1 MLAVV
6 AVVAEN
12 NDASAVIT
20 VDGSYWE
27 RCSRRDMV
35 QSEVGNA
42 VLSPSAMTVKVGVF
56 QRFPT
61 SGLGG
66 VAGFAFGLTAGAAG
80 AGGTT
85 GAEAAAVAYERGC
98 GATMTGGSG

>member
-1 MLAVV
+1 
-6 AVVAEN
+6 
-12 NDASAVIT
+12 
-20 VDGSYWE
+20 
-27 RCSRRDMV
+27 MV

-42 VLSPSAMTVKVGVF
+42 VLRPSAMTVKVGVF

-66 VAGFAFGLTAGAAG
+66 VVGFGFGLTAEAAG

-98 GATMTGGSG
+98 GATITGGSD